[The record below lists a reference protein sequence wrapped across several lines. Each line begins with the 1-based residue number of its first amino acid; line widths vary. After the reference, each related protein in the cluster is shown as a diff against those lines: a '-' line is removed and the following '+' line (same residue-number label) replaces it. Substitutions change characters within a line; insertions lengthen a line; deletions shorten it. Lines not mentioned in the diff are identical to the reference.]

1 MINVNK
7 SLVYTLKCC
16 LFVKKPTKSYKN
28 RAASVDKIVWPVII
42 CMRKLFAKKYIDCVL
57 LDKWIVLRDNYYEK
71 NRQGRI
77 GMYKRESGGWLKHYD
92 FLLLDMICLQIAFL
106 LSFVVLGRWVNP
118 YSHILYRKMALYL
131 EVADVAVV
139 FFFGTFSDVLKKGY
153 YRNFVTTVQHAAI
166 VFGLSVLYL
175 FLSKEGQLYSRL
187 SLTITFIL
195 YVFITYAVRELR
207 KRQMRKQME
216 NGIKE
221 SLFIVT
227 TGDVAGQVVDKMM
240 KNNYARYRMAGMAV
254 IDTEAVGQTINGVD
268 VVADASTAVDY
279 VCQNWVDEVLI
290 VISDSQPYPKKLIDQ
305 LTETGVTVH
314 LNLAK
319 TLNMSGKKQFV
330 EQIGPYT
337 VLTTTMNYASARQL
351 LVKRV
356 MDIAGGLVGCLLTG
370 IIFIFVAPA
379 IYISSPGPIFFAQER
394 VGKNG
399 KTFKMYKFR
408 SMYMDAEARKAEL
421 MKDNKLGDGK
431 MFKMDFDPRV
441 IGNKILPDGTKKTG
455 IGDFI
460 RRTSLDEFPQFF
472 NVLKGDMSIVG
483 TRPPLVSETELY
495 EPHHFA
501 RLTIKPGITGLWQVS
516 GRSDITD
523 FEEVVRLDTE
533 YIDNWNVGMDIKILL
548 KTVAVVL
555 KKDGS
560 M

>member
-1 MINVNK
+1 
-7 SLVYTLKCC
+7 
-16 LFVKKPTKSYKN
+16 
-28 RAASVDKIVWPVII
+28 
-42 CMRKLFAKKYIDCVL
+42 
-57 LDKWIVLRDNYYEK
+57 
-71 NRQGRI
+71 
-77 GMYKRESGGWLKHYD
+77 MYKRESGGWLKHYD

-106 LSFVVLGRWVNP
+106 LSFVVLGRGFNP

-131 EVADVAVV
+131 ELADVVVV
-139 FFFGTFSDVLKKGY
+139 FFFDSFSGVLKKGY
-153 YRNFVTTVQHAAI
+153 YRNFVSTVQHAAI
-166 VFGLSVLYL
+166 VFALSVWYL

-187 SLTITFIL
+187 SLVITFVL
-195 YVFITYAVRELR
+195 YIFITYAVRELR
-207 KRQMRKQME
+207 KREMRKQME
-216 NGIKE
+216 TGSKQ

-227 TGDVAGQVVDKMM
+227 TEDIAGQVVDRML
-240 KNNYARYRMAGMAV
+240 KNNYARYSMAGIAV
-254 IDTEAVGQTINGVD
+254 IDNSVLGHRIHGVY
-268 VVADASTAVDY
+268 VVADAATAVRY
-279 VCQNWVDEVLI
+279 ICRTWVDEVLI
-290 VISDSQPYPKKLIDQ
+290 VIPDNQPYPKKLIDQ
-305 LTETGVTVH
+305 LIETGVTIH

-319 TLNMSGKKQFV
+319 VSNISGKKQFV

-337 VLTTTMNYASARQL
+337 VLTTTMNYASERQL
-351 LVKRV
+351 LIKRV

-399 KTFKMYKFR
+399 KKFKMYKFR

-421 MKDNKLGDGK
+421 MKENKLGDGK

-441 IGNKILPDGTKKTG
+441 IGNRILPDGTKKTG

-483 TRPPLVSETELY
+483 TRPPLVSETKLY
-495 EPHHFA
+495 ELHHYA
-501 RLTIKPGITGLWQVS
+501 RLSIKPGITGLWQVS

-523 FEEVVRLDTE
+523 FEEVVRLDRE

>member
-1 MINVNK
+1 
-7 SLVYTLKCC
+7 
-16 LFVKKPTKSYKN
+16 
-28 RAASVDKIVWPVII
+28 
-42 CMRKLFAKKYIDCVL
+42 
-57 LDKWIVLRDNYYEK
+57 
-71 NRQGRI
+71 
-77 GMYKRESGGWLKHYD
+77 MYKRESGGWLKHYD

-106 LSFVVLGRWVNP
+106 LSFVVLGRGFNP

-131 EVADVAVV
+131 ELADVVVV
-139 FFFGTFSDVLKKGY
+139 FFFDSFSGVLKKGY
-153 YRNFVTTVQHAAI
+153 YRNFVSTVQHAAI
-166 VFGLSVLYL
+166 VFALSVLYL

-187 SLTITFIL
+187 SLVITFVL
-195 YVFITYAVRELR
+195 YIFITYAVRELR
-207 KRQMRKQME
+207 KREMRKQME
-216 NGIKE
+216 TGSKQ

-227 TGDVAGQVVDKMM
+227 TEDIAGQVVDRML
-240 KNNYARYRMAGMAV
+240 KNNYARYRMAGIAV
-254 IDTEAVGQTINGVD
+254 VGNSVIGHKIHGVD
-268 VVADASTAVDY
+268 VVADAATAVRY
-279 VCQNWVDEVLI
+279 ICRTWVDEVLI
-290 VISDSQPYPKKLIDQ
+290 VISDNQPYPKKLIDQ
-305 LTETGVTVH
+305 LIETGVTIH

-319 TLNMSGKKQFV
+319 VSNISGKKQFV

-337 VLTTTMNYASARQL
+337 VLTTTMNYASERQL
-351 LVKRV
+351 LIKRV
-356 MDIAGGLVGCLLTG
+356 MDIAGGLVGCLMTG

-421 MKDNKLGDGK
+421 MKENKLGDGK

-472 NVLKGDMSIVG
+472 NVLKGDMSVVG

-495 EPHHFA
+495 ELHHYA
-501 RLTIKPGITGLWQVS
+501 RLSIKPGITGLWQVS

-523 FEEVVRLDTE
+523 FEEVVRLDRE
-533 YIDNWNVGMDIKILL
+533 YIYNWNVGMDIKILL

>member
-216 NGIKE
+216 NGSKE

-240 KNNYARYRMAGMAV
+240 KNNYARYRMVGMAV

-399 KTFKMYKFR
+399 KIFKMYKFR

-501 RLTIKPGITGLWQVS
+501 RLAIKPGITGLWQVS

-523 FEEVVRLDTE
+523 FEEVVRLDTK

>member
-1 MINVNK
+1 
-7 SLVYTLKCC
+7 
-16 LFVKKPTKSYKN
+16 
-28 RAASVDKIVWPVII
+28 
-42 CMRKLFAKKYIDCVL
+42 
-57 LDKWIVLRDNYYEK
+57 
-71 NRQGRI
+71 
-77 GMYKRESGGWLKHYD
+77 MYKRESGGWLKHYD

-106 LSFVVLGRWVNP
+106 LSFVVLGRGFNP

-131 EVADVAVV
+131 ELADVVVV
-139 FFFGTFSDVLKKGY
+139 FFFDSFSGVLKKGY
-153 YRNFVTTVQHAAI
+153 YRNFVLTVQHAAI
-166 VFGLSVLYL
+166 VFALSVLYL

-187 SLTITFIL
+187 SLVITFIL
-195 YVFITYAVRELR
+195 YIFITYAVRELR
-207 KRQMRKQME
+207 KREMRKQME
-216 NGIKE
+216 TGSKQ

-227 TGDVAGQVVDKMM
+227 TEDIAGQVVDRML

-268 VVADASTAVDY
+268 VVADALTAVDY

-305 LTETGVTVH
+305 LAETGVTVH

-356 MDIAGGLVGCLLTG
+356 IDILGGLVGCLLTA

-379 IYISSPGPIFFAQER
+379 IYISSPGPVFFAQER

-441 IGNKILPDGTKKTG
+441 IGNRILPDGTKKTG

-483 TRPPLVSETELY
+483 TRPPLV
-495 EPHHFA
+495 
-501 RLTIKPGITGLWQVS
+501 
-516 GRSDITD
+516 
-523 FEEVVRLDTE
+523 
-533 YIDNWNVGMDIKILL
+533 
-548 KTVAVVL
+548 
-555 KKDGS
+555 
-560 M
+560 